1 MKGLILGYIIQWKIL
16 NYGMWIRKEYYCIIS
31 LFVGL
36 YFIKLVVTHET
47 ESTDIIFRITY
58 ICVKDYSG
66 KGNLNFQLICSNDLI
81 IV

>member
-1 MKGLILGYIIQWKIL
+1 MKGLILGCIIQWKML
-16 NYGMWIRKEYYCIIS
+16 NYGVWIRKEYYCIIL

-36 YFIKLVVTHET
+36 YFIKLVVAHGTK
-47 ESTDIIFRITY
+47 SADIIFRITY

-66 KGNLNFQLICSNDLI
+66 KDNLNFQLIRNNDLI